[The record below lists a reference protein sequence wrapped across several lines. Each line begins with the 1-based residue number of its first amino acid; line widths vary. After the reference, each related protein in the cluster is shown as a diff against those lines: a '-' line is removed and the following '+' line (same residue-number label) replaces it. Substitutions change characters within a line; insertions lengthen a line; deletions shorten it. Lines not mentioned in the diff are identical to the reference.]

1 MTKIDK
7 FYQYAYKE
15 AMKEVKKG
23 DDIFEVAG
31 VYMGIAM
38 RLYKTSLS
46 EEDFNKMKEVIT
58 NTDIEPYNIK
68 TFH

>member
-1 MTKIDK
+1 MKNIDK
-7 FYQYAYKE
+7 FYQHAYKE

-58 NTDIEPYNIK
+58 NTDIEPYNTK

>member
-1 MTKIDK
+1 MKNIDK
-7 FYQYAYKE
+7 FYEHAYKE

-23 DDIFEVAG
+23 DDIFKIAG

-46 EEDFNKMKEVIT
+46 EEDFNKIKEVIT
-58 NTDIEPYNIK
+58 HTDVEPYEIK

>member
-1 MTKIDK
+1 MKNIDK

-23 DDIFEVAG
+23 DDIFKVAG
-31 VYMGIAM
+31 AYMGIAM
-38 RLYKTSLS
+38 RLYKTSLN
-46 EEDFNKMKEVIT
+46 EEDFNKIKEVIT
-58 NTDIEPYNIK
+58 NTDIEPYKTK

>member
-31 VYMGIAM
+31 VYIGIAM
-38 RLYKTSLS
+38 RLSPQIGRAH
-46 EEDFNKMKEVIT
+46 V
-58 NTDIEPYNIK
+58 
-68 TFH
+68 

>member
-7 FYQYAYKE
+7 FYQQAYKE
-15 AMKEVKKG
+15 AMKEVKKS
-23 DDIFEVAG
+23 DNIFEVAG

-38 RLYKTSLS
+38 RLYKTSLN

-58 NTDIEPYNIK
+58 NTDIEPYQRK